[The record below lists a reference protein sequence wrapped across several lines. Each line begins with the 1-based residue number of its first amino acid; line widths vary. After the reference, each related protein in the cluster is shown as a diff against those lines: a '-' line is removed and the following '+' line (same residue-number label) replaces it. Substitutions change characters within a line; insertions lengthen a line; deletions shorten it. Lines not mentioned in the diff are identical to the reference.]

1 MDIIGTLIY
10 TDGLGNKSKQG
21 VRIKALGKYYDLSF
35 ELCDKYNVS
44 IPLSL
49 KEIEVIDS
57 NGVLMSV
64 EEVKGKL
71 VVIKNEVDSNFI
83 NALFRN
89 SYTIRS
95 PKVKYCSEPVYVKGF
110 AMCINKIYDSASEY
124 RQEHLNYDITVYLKS
139 VYAISKIGSV
149 LGWKFDVD
157 SVTKKY
163 KKGEKTIN
171 LVVSRCE
178 LESLYKIFNFIPA
191 VTDGGIVYTYKNK
204 YSNISYEV
212 VLYPPLFDALSDY
225 DFDFELWTG
234 SIADGC
240 SLSVKLNQLNKMCSN
255 GDLLIYCLK

>member
-83 NALFRN
+83 ML
-89 SYTIRS
+89 
-95 PKVKYCSEPVYVKGF
+95 
-110 AMCINKIYDSASEY
+110 
-124 RQEHLNYDITVYLKS
+124 YLEILIQF
-139 VYAISKIGSV
+139 VV
-149 LGWKFDVD
+149 LKL
-157 SVTKKY
+157 S
-163 KKGEKTIN
+163 I
-171 LVVSRCE
+171 VVSQ
-178 LESLYKIFNFIPA
+178 Y
-191 VTDGGIVYTYKNK
+191 
-204 YSNISYEV
+204 
-212 VLYPPLFDALSDY
+212 
-225 DFDFELWTG
+225 
-234 SIADGC
+234 
-240 SLSVKLNQLNKMCSN
+240 M
-255 GDLLIYCLK
+255 